1 MSNLKWLTAFL
12 MVIIGFLSIW
22 IGISIKNYNVLKG
35 QRNNCLIQ
43 LDSLIAENKKLVS
56 QLDYLELFY
65 DSTKKRIPEP
75 TGFAFIGD
83 SVIGAAKELKNT
95 Q

>member
-1 MSNLKWLTAFL
+1 MSNLKWLSTFL

-43 LDSLIAENKKLVS
+43 VDSLKAENKKLVS
-56 QLDYLELFY
+56 QLDYLEMFY
-65 DSTKKRIPEP
+65 DSTKKTIPEP
-75 TGFAFIGD
+75 TGFAFIAD
-83 SVIGAAKELKNT
+83 SVTNAGK
-95 Q
+95 

>member
-1 MSNLKWLTAFL
+1 MANLKWFTTFL

-22 IGISIKNYNVLKG
+22 IGISIKNYNILKG

-43 LDSLIAENKKLVS
+43 LDSLKAENKKLVS
-56 QLDYLELFY
+56 QLNYLAMFY

-75 TGFAFIGD
+75 TGFAFIAD
-83 SVIGAAKELKNT
+83 SVTNT
-95 Q
+95 EK